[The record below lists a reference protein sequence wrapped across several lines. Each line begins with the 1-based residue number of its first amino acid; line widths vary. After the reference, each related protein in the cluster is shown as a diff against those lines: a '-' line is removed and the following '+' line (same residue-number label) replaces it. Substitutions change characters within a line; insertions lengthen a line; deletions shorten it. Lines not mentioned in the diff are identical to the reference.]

1 MAALIPENFET
12 VAPSEADALLARES
26 SRLLATHKLGRRASV
41 RIRLLDDGDEAET
54 VSVPASALRLFL
66 HLLTEMS
73 QGNAVTLIPTHAE
86 LTTQQAADLLNV
98 SRPYVVKLL
107 DEGKNPVPCR
117 RQVPP
122 RPIRRPD
129 GLQTEG
135 RRGPGQGS
143 RPAHGRGPGARDGL
157 LMDHPVTAVYDANVL
172 YPAPLRDLF
181 IRLAQA
187 GLVRAR
193 WTEAIHD
200 EWVRN
205 VLKDNPALSPD
216 RLARTRALMN
226 EAVRDCLVTG
236 YEDLIESLSLPD
248 PDDRHVLA
256 AAIRADA
263 EVIVTFNLK
272 DFPEGTLASY
282 NVEAM
287 HPDDYLVSLFDA
299 APGPVCAAVKRQ
311 REGLRNPPKTADELL
326 GTLEG
331 QGLPQTVARLRQ
343 FADLL

>member
-1 MAALIPENFET
+1 ME
-12 VAPSEADALLARES
+12 
-26 SRLLATHKLGRRASV
+26 
-41 RIRLLDDGDEAET
+41 
-54 VSVPASALRLFL
+54 
-66 HLLTEMS
+66 
-73 QGNAVTLIPTHAE
+73 
-86 LTTQQAADLLNV
+86 
-98 SRPYVVKLL
+98 
-107 DEGKNPVPCR
+107 
-117 RQVPP
+117 
-122 RPIRRPD
+122 
-129 GLQTEG
+129 
-135 RRGPGQGS
+135 
-143 RPAHGRGPGARDGL
+143 
-157 LMDHPVTAVYDANVL
+157 HPVTAIYDANVL

-216 RLARTRALMN
+216 RLARTRGLMN

-236 YEDLIESLSLPD
+236 YEHLIESLSLPD

-263 EVIVTFNLK
+263 EAIVTFNLK
-272 DFPEGTLASY
+272 DFPAETLAGY
-282 NVEAM
+282 GVETL
-287 HPDDYLVSLFDA
+287 HPDEFLESLFGF

-311 REGLRNPPKTADELL
+311 RESLRNPPKTAEELL
-326 GTLEG
+326 ATLEG
-331 QGLPQTVARLRQ
+331 NGLIQAVSRLRP